1 MPEVKAAYT
10 YTLEDALR
18 TAYLGSYNTF
28 VRPLAN
34 VNVTI
39 ALNIITLN
47 KLVSISKVQYCILN
61 DIL

>member
-1 MPEVKAAYT
+1 
-10 YTLEDALR
+10 
-18 TAYLGSYNTF
+18 LGSYNTF